1 MEFPHGQSIQPI
13 KSMVPILLP
22 VMCVA
27 YLLKQGNG
35 HDPNL
40 RMGSWARNFQEHS

>member
-1 MEFPHGQSIQPI
+1 MEFPRGQSIQPI
-13 KSMVPILLP
+13 KSMVPSLLP

-27 YLLKQGNG
+27 YPSEPENG

-40 RMGSWARNFQEHS
+40 KMGSWARNFQEHS